1 MQEND
6 LETRL
11 LEMKS
16 KIKLIFILMCKDN
29 FLFQIS
35 LGKICV
41 CQKF

>member
-16 KIKLIFILMCKDN
+16 KIKLIFILMRKDN
-29 FLFQIS
+29 FLCQIS